1 MSITGRYLSDPPVP
15 NSSNEYLDLRIDVN
29 GEVAG
34 IRQVSADTFG
44 VSTGNGGASTYKNSW
59 VIATPHVDS
68 TGTEIVITGPIEF
81 TASSDGSPNETG
93 ASAEIRVPPGGGPVS
108 VDVTRASGLSRYTC
122 PRFSNHLRALSVRM
136 AVCNQVGPATLPE
149 YDTSALPAP
158 AGVAA
163 RTIRLNTA
171 LEAAGIDVSFPDGE
185 PVTIDDGEPRFDAW
199 TDAELNEVLAGL
211 PGGAG
216 SKANSPRWLMTGIL
230 ASVHEDSYGGKD
242 FTTAGI
248 LFDRFDDMQRQG
260 FAVFRQSF
268 TGLHAGPPPTTAAA
282 RAMRKYL
289 FTWVHEAGHAF
300 NLEHC
305 DFADSSWMNTRAI
318 SDSSL
323 FFGDLFRFEFTADE
337 LVHLRHAAFPKIRMG
352 RDPFAG
358 GDDAGLGGYNGLAF
372 PSTEAGDDPPLELLL
387 RASEQ
392 YDFLAPVTVEARL
405 RNLRASPRKIDT
417 RLNPEYGRLVVYIQ
431 RPDER
436 VLRYTPIACK
446 VGKAVTRTLKP
457 KTAAKGEERYSVGI
471 DLTYGSHGF
480 YFNTPGQYVLR
491 AYYTGAGARPIVS
504 KPLPLRIAEGRPEDA
519 DLAQQFFT
527 KDVGTCAYFG
537 GSRAKRLRPALDLLQ
552 SIARRRENDVMGADL
567 ALTIVKGMCRPFF
580 GLREGNGS
588 SDRPYALE
596 VLEESAPELAVDLTN
611 RALAFYRSQ
620 GSERTNISQRRLVF
634 TRARA
639 LKAQGNTEQAARE
652 LLELYSH
659 FQTRVNPPVL
669 ADIQTFARSL
679 LGGNSPF

>member
-1 MSITGRYLSDPPVP
+1 
-15 NSSNEYLDLRIDVN
+15 
-29 GEVAG
+29 
-34 IRQVSADTFG
+34 
-44 VSTGNGGASTYKNSW
+44 
-59 VIATPHVDS
+59 
-68 TGTEIVITGPIEF
+68 
-81 TASSDGSPNETG
+81 
-93 ASAEIRVPPGGGPVS
+93 
-108 VDVTRASGLSRYTC
+108 
-122 PRFSNHLRALSVRM
+122 M
-136 AVCNQVGPATLPE
+136 AVCDQVGQATLPD

-158 AGVAA
+158 SGVDP
-163 RTIRLNTA
+163 RRIRLDTA
-171 LEAAGIDVSFPDGE
+171 LAAAGIDASFPDGE
-185 PVTIDDGEPRFDAW
+185 PVAIDDSEPRFQSW
-199 TDAELNEVLAGL
+199 TDPELNEVLAGL
-211 PGGAG
+211 PGGDG
-216 SKANSPRWLMTGIL
+216 SQANGPRWLMTGIL
-230 ASVHEDSYGGKD
+230 ASVCEDSYGGKD
-242 FTTAGI
+242 FTTAGV

-268 TGLHAGPPPTTAAA
+268 TGLRTGAPLTAAAA

-323 FFGDLFRFEFTADE
+323 FFGDLFRFEFTANE

-352 RDPFAG
+352 RDPFVG

-372 PSTEAGDDPPLELLL
+372 PSTEAADNAPLELLL
-387 RASEQ
+387 RAREE
-392 YDFLAPVTVEARL
+392 YDLLAPVTVEARL

-446 VGKAVTRTLKP
+446 VGAAVTRTLKP
-457 KTAAKGEERYSVGI
+457 TTAPRGDERHSVGL

-480 YFNTPGQYVLR
+480 YFDKPGEYVLR

-504 KPLPLRIAEGRPEDA
+504 KPLRLRIVQGRPEDA

-527 KDVGTCAYFG
+527 KNVGTCVYFG

-552 SIARRRENDVMGADL
+552 SIVRRRENDVMGADL
-567 ALTIVKGMCRPFF
+567 ALTIVRGMSRPFF
-580 GLREGNGS
+580 GIREGNGGS
-588 SDRPYALE
+588 LVDRPYTLE
-596 VLEESAPELAVDLTN
+596 VIEEPTPEVAVDLTN
-611 RALAFYRSQ
+611 RALAFYQSQ
-620 GSERTNISQRRLVF
+620 GTERTNISHRRLVF

-639 LKAQGNTEQAARE
+639 LKAQGNATQAARE
-652 LLELYSH
+652 LQELYSQ

-669 ADIQTFARSL
+669 ADIQKFATTL
-679 LGGNSPF
+679 LGGTSP